1 MSPVHFSYPVIQ
13 LEHAGTL
20 CLCAR
25 DQSLHLK
32 SLLLCVGSYAS
43 WLAGDNLAPAANAA
57 LGTVGGKVPLLKQR
71 ASGFAANGG
80 AATLAVQK
88 VADALKV
95 TWHPSAT

>member
-1 MSPVHFSYPVIQ
+1 MRPS
-13 LEHAGTL
+13 EHASTSSW
-20 CLCAR
+20 CPR
-25 DQSLHLK
+25 DQGLRCN
-32 SLLLCVGSYAS
+32 SLLLCAGSYAS

-57 LGTVGGKVPLLKQR
+57 LGTVGGKVPSLKQR

-95 TWHPSAT
+95 TWHLSAVWKNLAC